1 MEVLLGID
9 DIIFI
14 SILNNKLPAAMPNN
28 PRRLGIGLAL
38 VMRLL
43 LLASVSI
50 IVRLRTPLFTPL
62 DYGISWRDLILITG
76 GAFLVWKATRRS
88 IRAFLTMVPNVP
100 KTASRRRSPDSPPRS
115 ASRGAGP
122 DDFDRQ
128 HHHRRRHD
136 PISPDHVRGAA
147 NGPFHRR
154 QPFHRDAG
162 AVLSQHDRHEKAWA
176 TMYQRAISMRP
187 WRSRQWSRDSTCSRA
202 AAANGT
208 PATADEGS
216 ANRCTVNTRCP
227 VENWW

>member
-14 SILNNKLPAAMPNN
+14 SILNNKLPAAMPKK

-43 LLASVSI
+43 LLASVSL

-100 KTASRRRSPDSPPRS
+100 KTATRRRSARS
-115 ASRGAGP
+115 
-122 DDFDRQ
+122 
-128 HHHRRRHD
+128 
-136 PISPDHVRGAA
+136 
-147 NGPFHRR
+147 
-154 QPFHRDAG
+154 
-162 AVLSQHDRHEKAWA
+162 W
-176 TMYQRAISMRP
+176 
-187 WRSRQWSRDSTCSRA
+187 C
-202 AAANGT
+202 
-208 PATADEGS
+208 
-216 ANRCTVNTRCP
+216 
-227 VENWW
+227 